1 MRLRSFLLGLTILF
15 LIAACSPGG
24 ESTPNGNATSPS
36 AKDNNVR
43 EPVLVELFT
52 SEGCGN
58 CPPADRYLAFL
69 ETKQPID
76 GAEVITLG
84 YHVDYFN
91 DRGWKDP
98 YSSEEYTRRQ
108 NLYALRMGQQS
119 VYTPQMIVDGVMQF
133 IGSDANA
140 AVKNIQDAARASKP
154 EVSISVNGKTV
165 NVKMTGF
172 GRHNVAT
179 VVLATAEDGLVTDV
193 KAGNNKGKQLSHISV
208 VRQLKPFGKLPE
220 KAVDFAGT
228 VELPSDPAWKAEN
241 VRYIVF
247 VQEDQ
252 SGTILAAG
260 RVPRP

>member
-1 MRLRSFLLGLTILF
+1 MRFLSILLVLAVSFVISG
-15 LIAACSPGG
+15 CGG
-24 ESTPNGNATSPS
+24 ANESTSNADPAMSPS
-36 AKDNNVR
+36 QDPPGRK
-43 EPVLVELFT
+43 PVLVELFT

-69 ETKQPID
+69 ETKQPIQ

-119 VYTPQMIVDGVMQF
+119 VFTPQMIVDGVMQF
-133 IGSDANA
+133 VGNDANTA
-140 AVKNIQDAARASKP
+140 TKTIQDATRAPKP
-154 EVSISVNGKTV
+154 DVSISVIGKTAE
-165 NVKMTGF
+165 VKLTGF

-179 VVLATAEDGLVTDV
+179 VVLATAEDGLVSDV
-193 KAGNNKGKQLSHISV
+193 KAGNNRGKQLSHISV

-220 KAVDFAGT
+220 KATEFSGT

-241 VRYIVF
+241 VRYVVF

-260 RVPRP
+260 RVPIP